1 MPRVEDERKLCRHFR
16 EFTETNL
23 PSSTLDP
30 KRAYRV
36 KEGDLIGGG
45 MSRLGTLAILMLSFS
60 VAWARD
66 GAINKNCPVKGT
78 PVNNGIQ
85 PSTYMGKT
93 IGFC

>member
-1 MPRVEDERKLCRHFR
+1 M
-16 EFTETNL
+16 N
-23 PSSTLDP
+23 
-30 KRAYRV
+30 
-36 KEGDLIGGG
+36 
-45 MSRLGTLAILMLSFS
+45 RLGTLALLMLSFS

-78 PVNNGIQ
+78 PVNNAIQ